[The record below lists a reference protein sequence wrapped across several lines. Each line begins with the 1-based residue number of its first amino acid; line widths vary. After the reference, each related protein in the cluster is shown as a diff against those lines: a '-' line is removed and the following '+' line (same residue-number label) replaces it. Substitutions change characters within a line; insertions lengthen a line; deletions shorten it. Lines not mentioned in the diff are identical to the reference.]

1 MDIMYLLKLLHNLKE
16 PHENVVRVVF
26 PSEFLEDILPIV
38 QDFVGHKSLAIGPDL
53 SIVAYQTVLEIA
65 AIVVVKS
72 LLFEVPPPI
81 IGLLDVIN
89 TF

>member
-1 MDIMYLLKLLHNLKE
+1 
-16 PHENVVRVVF
+16 
-26 PSEFLEDILPIV
+26 
-38 QDFVGHKSLAIGPDL
+38 
-53 SIVAYQTVLEIA
+53 VAYQTVLEIA